1 MKLRILFFLLITKGL
16 LGQETKIISNL
27 LYEIQNKKLTDTA
40 KINRYILL
48 SKSYSLLNNDSA
60 FKYAT
65 LAKNKSNQINYKAG
79 LGHSMYALARAYY
92 FSADFELAKKELE
105 LAINT
110 PASKS
115 DIILL
120 QKEYNLLGATEFNLG
135 NYINAEKNYKKN
147 LEISIILKDTSSIIS
162 AYYNHSLIF
171 NSQGDYSKA
180 LEYNFLVLNLAEK
193 TNDTINILLA
203 NNGLGIAYYGIS
215 ENKKSILYLKKAY
228 KIALEKNML
237 FEQAGIFIDMGSAYA
252 KDKKFETAILY
263 NDRAIML
270 SEKIS
275 DKRAMATA
283 LINKSSILI
292 ALEKPNEA
300 ILFLNKSL
308 AICKEIKYLRG
319 ELDNYNVL
327 SIAYYDIGEITKS
340 KEYSEQLMNKATKVG
355 VIDLVKD
362 SYYNLYK
369 VHDKLNNTEKA
380 YFYFK
385 KYIQLKDS
393 FINEDKYIKIAS
405 REFEYQKQKE
415 DQLILL
421 EKKIAFSELEKQKQ
435 IKNIIIVASFIL
447 LILLAFAIKSF
458 IDKQKANNEITKK
471 NKEIEEKNKDITDS
485 INYSKNIQDVILT
498 PEAEVKKYLPNSFIL
513 FNPKDIVSG
522 DFYFIERIKDTINQ
536 NTIAIAL
543 ADCTGHGVPGAFMSI
558 IGYTILRQSLKEKN
572 INLPSHTLDF
582 LNKELQVFL
591 RQNENKSH
599 IKDGMDIAFCTL
611 NLQSQFLSYAG
622 ANNPLWIISKQK
634 KMLEINENPLFIP
647 YPDLNN
653 DFIIYELKPDKQPIG
668 FGENIKDF
676 TNHTI
681 QLQKGDFLYL
691 FTDGYADQFGGEK
704 GKKFKYKQL
713 AKLLISNVTLDV
725 IDQKACINEAFI
737 NWKQTNEQVDDVC
750 IIGIGI

>member
-1 MKLRILFFLLITKGL
+1 MKLRILFFLLITKSL
-16 LGQETKIISNL
+16 IGQEAKVISKL
-27 LYEIQNKKLTDTA
+27 LYEIQNQKLADTA

-48 SKSYSLLNNDSA
+48 SKTYSLLNNDSA
-60 FKYAT
+60 LKYAT
-65 LAKNKSNQINYKAG
+65 IAKSKSNQINYRG
-79 LGHSMYALARAYY
+79 GIVHSMYALARIHY

-105 LAINT
+105 LAISL

-115 DIILL
+115 DIVLF
-120 QKEYNLLGATEFNLG
+120 QNEYNLLGATEFNLG

-147 LEISIILKDTSSIIS
+147 LEISIVLKDTSSIIS

-180 LEYNFLVLNLAEK
+180 LEYNYLVLNLAEK
-193 TNDTINILLA
+193 TNDTISIFLA
-203 NNGLGIAYYGIS
+203 CNGLGMAYYGVS
-215 ENKKSILYLKKAY
+215 ENKKAIIYLEKAY
-228 KIALEKNML
+228 KIALEKKML
-237 FEQAGIFIDMGSAYA
+237 FEQAGIFIDMANAYS
-252 KDKKFETAILY
+252 KDKKFETAILF

-275 DKRAMATA
+275 DKRSMSTA
-283 LINKSSILI
+283 LTNKSSVLI
-292 ALEKPNEA
+292 ALAKPNEA
-300 ILFLNKSL
+300 IVFLNKSL
-308 AICKEIKYLRG
+308 AITKEIKYLRG

-327 SIAYYDIGEITKS
+327 SLAYYDIGEIKKS
-340 KEYSEQLMNKATKVG
+340 KEYSEQIMNTASKAG
-355 VIDLVKD
+355 LIDLLKD
-362 SYYNLYK
+362 SYFSLYK
-369 VHDKLNNTEKA
+369 VFEKLKNTNEA

-385 KYIQLKDS
+385 KYTQLKDS
-393 FINEDKYIKIAS
+393 FINEDKYKKIAS

-421 EKKIAFSELEKQKQ
+421 EKKIALSEIQKQKQ
-435 IKNIIIVASFIL
+435 IKNIIVAASCIL

-458 IDKQKANNEITKK
+458 IGKQKANIEITKQ
-471 NKEIEEKNKDITDS
+471 NKIIEEKNKDITDS

-498 PEAEVKKYLPNSFIL
+498 PEAEIKTYLPNSFIL

-522 DFYFIERIKDTINQ
+522 DFYFIEHINDSSNQ

-558 IGYTILRQSLKEKN
+558 IGYTILRQSLKEKSRMV
-572 INLPSHTLDF
+572 PGHTLDY

-591 RQNENKSH
+591 RQTENKSN

-611 NLQSQFLSYAG
+611 NLQSQLLSYAG
-622 ANNPLWIISKQK
+622 ANNPIWIVSKQK
-634 KMLEINENPLFIP
+634 ELCEINGNPLFMP
-647 YPDLNN
+647 YPDLNT
-653 DFIIYELKPDKQPIG
+653 DYIIYEIKPDKQPIG

-676 TNHTI
+676 TNHTV
-681 QLQKGDFLYL
+681 QLQKSDFLYL

-713 AKLLISNVTLDV
+713 AKLLINNVNLEISV
-725 IDQKACINEAFI
+725 QKTCIHDAFI
-737 NWKQTNEQVDDVC
+737 NWKQNNEQVDDVC
-750 IIGIGI
+750 IIGVKI